1 MGVCWISNTTL
12 VTVSSDKTMKF
23 WDNQLENLKSVP
35 ITNSTEQMKQLDT
48 FIVGVSYCQQT

>member
-35 ITNSTEQMKQLDT
+35 ITNSTE
-48 FIVGVSYCQQT
+48 